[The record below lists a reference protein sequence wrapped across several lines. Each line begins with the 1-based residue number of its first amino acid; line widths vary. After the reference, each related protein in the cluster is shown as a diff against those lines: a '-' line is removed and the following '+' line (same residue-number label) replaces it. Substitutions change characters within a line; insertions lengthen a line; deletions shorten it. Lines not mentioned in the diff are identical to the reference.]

1 MKIGTFGDAS
11 TLLKHQ
17 LDIGLEGTYLTADEC
32 IVKCDMHPECKSFV
46 YSKKKQKCVM
56 RTVSFPDNPKTKD
69 DKFEDFRW
77 CAKSNNLILE

>member
-17 LDIGLEGTYLTADEC
+17 LDLGLEETYMTPDEC
-32 IVKCDMHPECKSFV
+32 LDKCDMYPECKSFV
-46 YSKKKQKCVM
+46 YSKKKQNCVL
-56 RTVSFPDNPKTKD
+56 RTVSLPDKTKTKD
-69 DKFEDFRW
+69 HHEDYRW